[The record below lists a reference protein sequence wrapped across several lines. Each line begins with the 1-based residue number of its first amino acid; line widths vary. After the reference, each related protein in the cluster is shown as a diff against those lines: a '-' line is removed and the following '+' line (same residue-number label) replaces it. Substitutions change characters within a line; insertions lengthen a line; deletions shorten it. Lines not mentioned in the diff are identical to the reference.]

1 MCSYFSKNK
10 DQCLQT
16 MMDVAMYKEAFEN
29 SLHHCETMKTIS
41 RAYLCKRK

>member
-16 MMDVAMYKEAFEN
+16 MKDVAKEAFEN